1 MSNTKALQAIAQT
14 LPIFSTTEQKERFL
28 FIIGALATRI
38 ISLRKASELMNL
50 ETEVLLQILDSLGI
64 QFSYLAPEDTEKEN
78 TW

>member
-1 MSNTKALQAIAQT
+1 MSNAKALQTIAQN
-14 LPIFSTTEQKERFL
+14 LPVFSTTEQKERFL
-28 FIIGALATRI
+28 FIIGALTTRI

-64 QFSYLAPEDTEKEN
+64 EFSYLAPEDIEQEN